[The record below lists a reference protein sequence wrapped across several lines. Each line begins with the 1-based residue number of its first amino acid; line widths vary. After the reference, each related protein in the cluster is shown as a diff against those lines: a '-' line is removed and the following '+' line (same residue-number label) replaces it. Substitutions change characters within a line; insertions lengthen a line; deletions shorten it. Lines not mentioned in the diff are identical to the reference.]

1 MKVTVLMENTAL
13 EGCGLTPEHGLS
25 LYIQYRGKK
34 LLLDAGSSGKFADN
48 AQALGVDLSG
58 VELAALSH
66 GHYDHADGL
75 RRFFQVNDRAK
86 VYLRPGAEGP
96 YFAKDPD
103 AYRFIGIGRDIWE
116 NTRDRFVEVEGLYP
130 LLEGAWLV
138 PETVH
143 DPAFAGQAADL
154 LVKRGRTIL
163 SPTTTGM
170 SSPWCWRGSGAW
182 WSLTH
187 AATGGSSI
195 LSGGCWSSFPGKSLR
210 CGGRL
215 SHVQPGQERHELYPR
230 IRVPGGR
237 RPERAGGGGDLH
249 RPLHR
254 RNGPGAPPGALR
266 PRLSRSGYGTGVE
279 PLKNG
284 CKEPEFAV

>member
-1 MKVTVLMENTAL
+1 MKITVLMENTAL

-48 AQALGVDLSG
+48 ARTLGVDLSG

-66 GHYDHADGL
+66 GHYDHTDGL
-75 RRFFQVNDRAK
+75 RRFFQVNSYAP
-86 VYLRPGAEGP
+86 VYVRSGAAGP

-116 NTRDRFVEVEGLYP
+116 NTRDRFVEVEDLYP

-154 LVKRGRTIL
+154 LVKRGEDDFV
-163 SPTTTGM
+163 PDDY
-170 SSPWCWRGSGAW
+170 
-182 WSLTH
+182 
-187 AATGGSSI
+187 
-195 LSGGCWSSFPGKSLR
+195 
-210 CGGRL
+210 
-215 SHVQPGQERHELYPR
+215 RHEQSL
-230 IRVPGGR
+230 VLEG
-237 RPERAGGGGDLH
+237 ERA
-249 RPLHR
+249 
-254 RNGPGAPPGALR
+254 
-266 PRLSRSGYGTGVE
+266 
-279 PLKNG
+279 
-284 CKEPEFAV
+284 

>member
-96 YFAKDPD
+96 YFAKDLD

-154 LVKRGRTIL
+154 LVKRGEDDFVPDDYRHEQSLVLEGEKGLTVFNSCSHGGIVNIV
-163 SPTTTGM
+163 
-170 SSPWCWRGSGAW
+170 RGV
-182 WSLTH
+182 LEQ
-187 AATGGSSI
+187 
-195 LSGGCWSSFPGKSLR
+195 FPGKNVFATVGGFHMFSKGKTGMN
-210 CGGRL
+210 CG
-215 SHVQPGQERHELYPR
+215 
-230 IRVPGGR
+230 
-237 RPERAGGGGDLH
+237 PEYVCQVA
-249 RPLHR
+249 
-254 RNGPGAPPGALR
+254 GALKE
-266 PRLSRSGYGTGVE
+266 LGVE
-279 PLKNG
+279 EIYTGHCTGEPALALLRERFGPN
-284 CKEPEFAV
+284 CKALSTGQVLYL

>member
-25 LYIQYRGKK
+25 LYIQFRGKK

-86 VYLRPGAEGP
+86 VYVRPGAAGP
-96 YFAKDPD
+96 YFAKDSD

-154 LVKRGRTIL
+154 LVKRGEDDFVPDDYRHEQSLVLEGERGLAVFKSCSHTGIVNIVRGVL
-163 SPTTTGM
+163 EQFPGRKVHAVVGGFHMFSKGETGM
-170 SSPWCWRGSGAW
+170 NCPPE
-182 WSLTH
+182 H
-187 AATGGSSI
+187 VYQVAAALEELGVEAVYTGHCTGGPA
-195 LSGGCWSSFPGKSLR
+195 LAL
-210 CGGRL
+210 L
-215 SHVQPGQERHELYPR
+215 QERF
-230 IRVPGGR
+230 
-237 RPERAGGGGDLH
+237 
-249 RPLHR
+249 
-254 RNGPGAPPGALR
+254 GPGCRAL
-266 PRLSRSGYGTGVE
+266 STGQVLE
-279 PLKNG
+279 L
-284 CKEPEFAV
+284 